1 MQAFLVHCHLKKK
14 NFGCPLQMRSVC
26 TFTLSLQEI
35 HPNSSCSP
43 DYWLPVQREGKT
55 LGKMVFSLSL
65 STEKVRRCGVMD
77 WNEASPL
84 NCCFCGYHLALLR
97 NWTWAAVCT
106 GSGIRR
112 CWFLHVFP
120 IKLCGYKVTS
130 PLARLQGVARF
141 RPGAVWAGYLPL
153 AGKRSCCADVFT
165 VW

>member
-1 MQAFLVHCHLKKK
+1 MFFLFLLAAHFRRGQYV
-14 NFGCPLQMRSVC
+14 
-26 TFTLSLQEI
+26 LSHWLCRKST
-35 HPNSSCSP
+35 PT
-43 DYWLPVQREGKT
+43 LPVLLITDFLSREEAR
-55 LGKMVFSLSL
+55 LSERWCSHSL

-77 WNEASPL
+77 WNEALPL
-84 NCCFCGYHLALLR
+84 NCCYCGCHLALISLR

-130 PLARLQGVARF
+130 PLARLHGVALF
-141 RPGAVWAGYLPL
+141 RPGAVWAGNLPL
-153 AGKRSCCADVFT
+153 AGKRTCCADVFT